1 MFKVINGMKDILPG
15 EVEKWHFI
23 EEIAKKIFKSY
34 NYKEIRT
41 PMLEVTA
48 LFKRGV
54 GETTDIVEKEMYSFD
69 DKDGTSLSLRPEG
82 TACVVRSYIENNIY
96 GSEQL
101 TKYYYMGEMY
111 RHERPQKGRYRA
123 FHQIGAEYFGASS
136 YLADAEMI
144 LMIEDLLKNLSITNY
159 TFYINSIGCSIC
171 RPVYK
176 NKLIEFFSSHKEH
189 LCENCQRRLSTNP
202 LRVLDCKNESCK
214 KISENAPSIIDN
226 LCEDC
231 SKHHNNLIEKL
242 NILKVNYKV
251 DPKIVRG
258 LDYYVKT
265 TFEVRVDSSFLGSQN
280 TILGGGRYN
289 GLVKELGGNDVE
301 AIGFAMGVERV
312 LLLLSEM
319 KFENSLDYF
328 VIGLGEKSVDT
339 LLKIVRKLRVK
350 NFAVEFDPRFGS
362 IKSQM
367 RFANKLNAKKV
378 IIIGENE
385 TEKNI
390 YIEKDMLNST
400 QTECSLSELL
410 NEQ

>member
-23 EEIAKKIFKSY
+23 EEIAKKIFKNY

-41 PMLEVTA
+41 PMLELTA

-54 GETTDIVEKEMYSFD
+54 GETTDIVEKEMYTFD

-159 TFYINSIGCSIC
+159 TFYINSIGCSAC

-176 NKLIEFFSSHKEH
+176 NKLIEFFSNHKEH

-226 LCEDC
+226 LCDDC
-231 SKHHNNLIEKL
+231 SKYHNNLIEKL
-242 NILKVNYKV
+242 NALNVNYKV

-328 VIGLGEKSVDT
+328 IIGLGEKAVDT
-339 LLKIVRKLRVK
+339 LLKIVRTLRNK
-350 NFAVEFDPRFGS
+350 NLAIEFDPRMGS
-362 IKSQM
+362 LKSQM
-367 RFANKLNAKKV
+367 RLANKLNAKKV

>member
-23 EEIAKKIFKSY
+23 EEIAKKIFKNY

-41 PMLEVTA
+41 PMLELTA

-159 TFYINSIGCSIC
+159 TFYINSIGCSVC

-176 NKLIEFFSSHKEH
+176 DKLIEFFSNHKEN

-214 KISENAPSIIDN
+214 KISQNAASIIDN
-226 LCEDC
+226 LCDDC
-231 SKHHNNLIEKL
+231 SKHHNNLIENL
-242 NILKVNYKV
+242 NFLNVNYKV

-312 LLLLSEM
+312 LLLLSEL
-319 KFENSLDYF
+319 KFANSLDYF
-328 VIGLGEKSVDT
+328 VIGLGEKSTNV
-339 LLKIVRKLRVK
+339 LLKIVRTLRNK
-350 NFAVEFDPRFGS
+350 NLAIEFDPRMGS
-362 IKSQM
+362 LKSQM
-367 RFANKLNAKKV
+367 RLANKLNAKKV

-385 TEKNI
+385 IEKNI